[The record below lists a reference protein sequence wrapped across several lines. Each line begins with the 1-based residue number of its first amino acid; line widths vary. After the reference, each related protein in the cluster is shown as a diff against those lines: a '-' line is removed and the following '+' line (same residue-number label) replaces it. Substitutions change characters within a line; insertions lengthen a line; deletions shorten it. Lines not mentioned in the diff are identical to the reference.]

1 MPCWRNAP
9 AAASPPSPA
18 PMIATRMLRATPTP
32 YRLCRNLSDC
42 FRENR
47 CPYNARMKN
56 PIRSLT
62 AGFLATLLY
71 PVLAHAE
78 FPDRTVKIVVPF
90 DAGGSIDTVARA
102 LAQRLNDK
110 WNVPVI
116 VENRPGA
123 GNTIGANAVA
133 KAAPDGYT
141 LLYANT
147 SISTN
152 PSLFKALPY
161 DTLRDLAP
169 VTYLSP
175 SPNVLLAQKTLGVG
189 TLKDLLALAKSR
201 QDRPLS
207 YASVGKGSAHHFC
220 MELLKSEA
228 GIPLLHVPYRGV
240 APAVVAVTRGEVD
253 LFCSDI
259 TAALGL
265 LQGDK
270 VIPLAITSRKRSPAL
285 PDVAPFAELGLSN
298 YEQTGYVGIMVTGGT
313 PAPIVAKLNASINEV
328 LHEPEFSKKFT
339 ALGYDM
345 VGGTVDG
352 FEKFLKNDIEFYRRL
367 TQAAGL
373 TAE

>member
-1 MPCWRNAP
+1 M
-9 AAASPPSPA
+9 
-18 PMIATRMLRATPTP
+18 
-32 YRLCRNLSDC
+32 
-42 FRENR
+42 
-47 CPYNARMKN
+47 PYNARMKN
-56 PIRSLT
+56 QMRSLC
-62 AGFLATLLY
+62 AGVLAALLS
-71 PVLAHAE
+71 PLLAHAE
-78 FPDRTVKIVVPF
+78 FPDHTVKIVVPF

-102 LAQRLNDK
+102 LAARLNDK

-152 PSLFKALPY
+152 PSLFKTLPY
-161 DTLRDLAP
+161 DTLKDLAP
-169 VTYLSP
+169 VTFLSP
-175 SPNVLLAQKTLGVG
+175 SPNVLLAQRALGVNS
-189 TLKDLLALAKSR
+189 LQELLALAKSR
-201 QDRPLS
+201 AANPLS

-228 GIPLLHVPYRGV
+228 AIPLLHVPYRGV
-240 APAVVAVTRGEVD
+240 APAVLAVTRGEVD
-253 LFCSDI
+253 LFCADV

-270 VIPLAITSRKRSPAL
+270 VTALAITSRKRAPAL
-285 PDVAPFAELGLSN
+285 PDTAPFAELGLPN

-313 PAPIVAKLNASINEV
+313 PSPIIEKLNASINEV
-328 LHEPEFSKKFT
+328 LREPEFAKKFT

-345 VGGTVDG
+345 VGGTAEG
-352 FEKFLKNDIEFYRRL
+352 FGKFLKEDIEFYRRL

-373 TAE
+373 TPE

>member
-1 MPCWRNAP
+1 
-9 AAASPPSPA
+9 
-18 PMIATRMLRATPTP
+18 ML
-32 YRLCRNLSDC
+32 YS
-42 FRENR
+42 
-47 CPYNARMKN
+47 ARMKQS
-56 PIRSLT
+56 IRSFCVGL
-62 AGFLATLLY
+62 LAVLISPLL
-71 PVLAHAE
+71 ARAE
-78 FPDRTVKIVVPF
+78 FPDHIVKIVVPF

-102 LAQRLNDK
+102 LGQRLSEK

-116 VENRPGA
+116 IENRPGA

-175 SPNVLLAQKTLGVG
+175 SPNVLLVQKTLGVAN
-189 TLKDLLALAKSR
+189 LKDLLALAKTR
-201 QDRPLS
+201 QDTPLS
-207 YASVGKGSAHHFC
+207 FASVGKGSAHHFC

-228 GIPLLHVPYRGV
+228 SIPLLHVPYRGV
-240 APAVVAVTRGEVD
+240 APAVLAVTRGEVD
-253 LFCSDI
+253 LFCADI

-285 PDVAPFAELGLSN
+285 PDVAPFAELGLPN

-313 PAPIVAKLNASINEV
+313 PAPIIAKLNTSINEV
-328 LHEPEFSKKFT
+328 LHEPEFSRKFT

-345 VGGTVDG
+345 VGGTVED

-367 TQAAGL
+367 TQTAGL
-373 TAE
+373 TPE

>member
-1 MPCWRNAP
+1 M
-9 AAASPPSPA
+9 
-18 PMIATRMLRATPTP
+18 
-32 YRLCRNLSDC
+32 
-42 FRENR
+42 
-47 CPYNARMKN
+47 PYNARMKK
-56 PIRSLT
+56 PIRSLS
-62 AGFLATLLY
+62 AGFLAALLF
-71 PVLAHAE
+71 PLFAHAD

-110 WNVPVI
+110 WSVPVI
-116 VENRPGA
+116 IENRPGA

-161 DTLRDLAP
+161 DTLKDLAP

-175 SPNVLLAQKTLGVG
+175 SPNVLLVQRALGIS
-189 TLKDLLALAKSR
+189 TLKDLLVLAKSR
-201 QDRPLS
+201 QDTPLS

-240 APAVVAVTRGEVD
+240 APAVLAVARGEVD
-253 LFCSDI
+253 LFCADV

-270 VIPLAITSRKRSPAL
+270 VTALAITSKKRSPSL
-285 PDVAPFAELGLSN
+285 PDIAPFAELGLPN

-328 LHEPEFSKKFT
+328 LREPEFARKFT

-345 VGGTVDG
+345 VGGTVEG
-352 FEKFLKNDIEFYRRL
+352 FGKFLKDDMEFYRRL

-373 TAE
+373 TPE

>member
-1 MPCWRNAP
+1 MPY
-9 AAASPPSPA
+9 S
-18 PMIATRMLRATPTP
+18 
-32 YRLCRNLSDC
+32 
-42 FRENR
+42 
-47 CPYNARMKN
+47 ARMKN
-56 PIRSLT
+56 PICSLS
-62 AGFLATLLY
+62 AGLLAALLT
-71 PVLAHAE
+71 PLLAHAE
-78 FPDRTVKIVVPF
+78 FPDRTVTIVVPF

-152 PSLFKALPY
+152 PSLFKSLPY

-175 SPNVLLAQKTLGVG
+175 SPNVLLVQKTLGVT

-201 QDRPLS
+201 QDKPLS

-253 LFCSDI
+253 LFCADV

-270 VIPLAITSRKRSPAL
+270 VTPLAITSRKRSPAL
-285 PDVAPFAELGLSN
+285 PDVAPFAELGLPN
-298 YEQTGYVGIMVTGGT
+298 YEQTGYVGIMVTGRT
-313 PAPIVAKLNASINEV
+313 PAPIIAKLNTSINEV
-328 LHEPEFSKKFT
+328 LLEPEFNKKFT

-345 VGGTVDG
+345 VGGTVQG
-352 FEKFLKNDIEFYRRL
+352 FEKFLEDDIQFYRRL

-373 TAE
+373 TPE

>member
-1 MPCWRNAP
+1 MSYSA
-9 AAASPPSPA
+9 
-18 PMIATRMLRATPTP
+18 L
-32 YRLCRNLSDC
+32 
-42 FRENR
+42 
-47 CPYNARMKN
+47 MKN
-56 PIRSLT
+56 PIRSWS
-62 AGFLATLLY
+62 AGLLAALLS
-71 PVLAHAE
+71 PLLAHAE

-161 DTLRDLAP
+161 DTLKDLAP

-175 SPNVLLAQKTLGVG
+175 SPNVLLVQRTLGIS
-189 TLKDLLALAKSR
+189 TFKDLLALAKSR
-201 QDRPLS
+201 QATPLS

-240 APAVVAVTRGEVD
+240 APAVLAVARGEVD
-253 LFCSDI
+253 LFCADI

-270 VIPLAITSRKRSPAL
+270 VTALGITSKKRSPSL
-285 PDVAPFAELGLSN
+285 PDIAPFAELGLPN

-313 PAPIVAKLNASINEV
+313 PAPIIAKLNASINEV
-328 LHEPEFSKKFT
+328 LREPEFAKKFT

-345 VGGTVDG
+345 VGGTVEG
-352 FEKFLKNDIEFYRRL
+352 FGKFLKDDMEFYRRL

-373 TAE
+373 TPE

>member
-1 MPCWRNAP
+1 MAYS
-9 AAASPPSPA
+9 AG
-18 PMIATRMLRATPTP
+18 
-32 YRLCRNLSDC
+32 
-42 FRENR
+42 
-47 CPYNARMKN
+47 MKK
-56 PIRSLT
+56 PIRTLFASLLG
-62 AGFLATLLY
+62 ALLF
-71 PVLAHAE
+71 PVLAQAE

-123 GNTIGANAVA
+123 GNTLGASAVA

-152 PSLFKALPY
+152 PSLFKTLPY

-175 SPNVLLAQKTLGVG
+175 SPNVLLVQKTLGVT
-189 TLKDLLALAKSR
+189 TLKELLALAKSR
-201 QDRPLS
+201 QDKPLS

-240 APAVVAVTRGEVD
+240 APAVLAVTRGEVD
-253 LFCSDI
+253 LFCADI

-270 VIPLAITSRKRSPAL
+270 VTALAITSRKRAPAL
-285 PDVAPFAELGLSN
+285 PNVAPFAELGLPN
-298 YEQTGYVGIMVTGGT
+298 YEQTGFVGVMTTGGT
-313 PAPIVAKLNASINEV
+313 PEPVIAKLNASINEV
-328 LHEPEFSKKFT
+328 IREPEFAKKFT

-345 VGGTVDG
+345 VGGTVQG
-352 FEKFLKNDIEFYRRL
+352 FAKFLREDMERYRK
-367 TQAAGL
+367 L
-373 TAE
+373 TATAGITPQ

>member
-1 MPCWRNAP
+1 
-9 AAASPPSPA
+9 
-18 PMIATRMLRATPTP
+18 
-32 YRLCRNLSDC
+32 
-42 FRENR
+42 
-47 CPYNARMKN
+47 
-56 PIRSLT
+56 
-62 AGFLATLLY
+62 
-71 PVLAHAE
+71 
-78 FPDRTVKIVVPF
+78 
-90 DAGGSIDTVARA
+90 
-102 LAQRLNDK
+102 
-110 WNVPVI
+110 VI

-152 PSLFKALPY
+152 PSLFKSLPY
-161 DTLRDLAP
+161 DTLRDLSP

-175 SPNVLLAQKTLGVG
+175 SPNVLLIQKTLGIS

-201 QDRPLS
+201 QDKPLS

-253 LFCSDI
+253 LFCADV

-270 VIPLAITSRKRSPAL
+270 VTPLAITSRKRSPAL
-285 PDVAPFAELGLSN
+285 PDVAPFAELGLPN
-298 YEQTGYVGIMVTGGT
+298 YEQTGYVGIMVTGRT
-313 PAPIVAKLNASINEV
+313 PAPIIAKLNTSINEV
-328 LHEPEFSKKFT
+328 LLEPEFNKKFT

-345 VGGTVDG
+345 VGGTVQG
-352 FEKFLKNDIEFYRRL
+352 FEKFLEDDIQFYRRL

-373 TAE
+373 TPE

>member
-1 MPCWRNAP
+1 MPYSEPMKTLIRALF
-9 AAASPPSPA
+9 AGVLGALLSP
-18 PMIATRMLRATPTP
+18 L
-32 YRLCRNLSDC
+32 
-42 FRENR
+42 
-47 CPYNARMKN
+47 
-56 PIRSLT
+56 
-62 AGFLATLLY
+62 
-71 PVLAHAE
+71 LAHAE

-116 VENRPGA
+116 IENRPGA

-161 DTLRDLAP
+161 DTLKDLAP
-169 VTYLSP
+169 VTYMSP
-175 SPNVLLAQKTLGVG
+175 SPNVLLVQKTLGIS

-201 QDRPLS
+201 QDKPLS

-220 MELLKSEA
+220 MELFKSEA
-228 GIPLLHVPYRGV
+228 NVPLLHVPYRGV
-240 APAVVAVTRGEVD
+240 APAVLAVTRGEVD
-253 LFCSDI
+253 LFCADI

-270 VIPLAITSRKRSPAL
+270 VTALAITSKKRAPSL
-285 PDVAPFAELGLSN
+285 PDVAPFAELGLPN
-298 YEQTGYVGIMVTGGT
+298 YEQVGYVGIMVTGGT
-313 PAPIVAKLNASINEV
+313 PAPIIAKLNTSINEV
-328 LHEPEFSKKFT
+328 LREPEFSKKFT

-352 FEKFLKNDIEFYRRL
+352 FETFLKKDVEFYRRL

-373 TAE
+373 TPE

>member
-1 MPCWRNAP
+1 MPY
-9 AAASPPSPA
+9 S
-18 PMIATRMLRATPTP
+18 
-32 YRLCRNLSDC
+32 
-42 FRENR
+42 
-47 CPYNARMKN
+47 ARMKQ
-56 PIRSLT
+56 PIRSFC
-62 AGFLATLLY
+62 AGLLAAMLWPL
-71 PVLAHAE
+71 LAHAE

-90 DAGGSIDTVARA
+90 DAGGSIDTVARV

-175 SPNVLLAQKTLGVG
+175 SPNVLLVQKTLGIT

-201 QDRPLS
+201 QDKPLS

-253 LFCSDI
+253 LFCSDV

-270 VIPLAITSRKRSPAL
+270 VTPLAITSRKRAPAL
-285 PDVAPFAELGLSN
+285 PDVAPFAELGLPN

-313 PAPIVAKLNASINEV
+313 PAPIIAKLNASINEV

-345 VGGTVDG
+345 VGGTVEG
-352 FEKFLKNDIEFYRRL
+352 FEKFLKDDIKFYRRL

-373 TAE
+373 TPE

>member
-1 MPCWRNAP
+1 MKN
-9 AAASPPSPA
+9 
-18 PMIATRMLRATPTP
+18 PTKNP
-32 YRLCRNLSDC
+32 
-42 FRENR
+42 
-47 CPYNARMKN
+47 MKN
-56 PIRSLT
+56 PIRSWS
-62 AGFLATLLY
+62 AGLLAVLLS
-71 PVLAHAE
+71 PLLAHAE

-152 PSLFKALPY
+152 PSLFKSLPY

-175 SPNVLLAQKTLGVG
+175 SPNVLLVQKTLGVT

-201 QDRPLS
+201 QDKPLS

-240 APAVVAVTRGEVD
+240 APAVVAVQRGEVD

-265 LQGDK
+265 LQNDK
-270 VIPLAITSRKRSPAL
+270 VVPLAITSRKRAPAL
-285 PDVAPFAELGLSN
+285 PDVAPFAELGLPN

-313 PAPIVAKLNASINEV
+313 PAPTVAKLNASINEV
-328 LHEPEFSKKFT
+328 LREPEFAKRFT

-345 VGGTVDG
+345 VGGTVEG
-352 FEKFLKNDIEFYRRL
+352 FGKFLKDDIEFYRRL
-367 TQAAGL
+367 TQSAGL
-373 TAE
+373 TPE

>member
-1 MPCWRNAP
+1 MKHSIRSSFAGL
-9 AAASPPSPA
+9 AAA
-18 PMIATRMLRATPTP
+18 L
-32 YRLCRNLSDC
+32 
-42 FRENR
+42 F
-47 CPYNARMKN
+47 CP
-56 PIRSLT
+56 L
-62 AGFLATLLY
+62 
-71 PVLAHAE
+71 LAHAE
-78 FPDRTVKIVVPF
+78 FPDHTVKIVVPF

-116 VENRPGA
+116 IENRPGA

-152 PSLFKALPY
+152 PSLFKSLPY
-161 DTLRDLAP
+161 DTLKDLAP

-175 SPNVLLAQKTLGVG
+175 SPNVLLVQKTVGVS
-189 TLKDLLALAKSR
+189 TLKDLIALAKAR
-201 QDRPLS
+201 EATPLS

-228 GIPLLHVPYRGV
+228 QIPLLHVPYRGV
-240 APAVVAVTRGEVD
+240 APAVLAVTRGEVD
-253 LFCSDI
+253 LFCADI

-270 VIPLAITSRKRSPAL
+270 VTALGITSKKRAPAL
-285 PDVAPFAELGLSN
+285 PDVAPFAELGLPN
-298 YEQTGYVGIMVTGGT
+298 YEQTGYVGMMVTGGT
-313 PAPIVAKLNASINEV
+313 PEPVIAKLNASINEV
-328 LHEPEFSKKFT
+328 LREPEFSKKFT

-345 VGGTVDG
+345 VGGTVEG
-352 FEKFLKNDIEFYRRL
+352 FGKFLKNDIEFYRRL
-367 TQAAGL
+367 TQSAGL
-373 TAE
+373 TPE

>member
-1 MPCWRNAP
+1 M
-9 AAASPPSPA
+9 
-18 PMIATRMLRATPTP
+18 
-32 YRLCRNLSDC
+32 
-42 FRENR
+42 
-47 CPYNARMKN
+47 PYNTLMKN
-56 PIRSLT
+56 QMRSLC
-62 AGFLATLLY
+62 AGVLAALLS
-71 PVLAHAE
+71 PLLAHAE
-78 FPDRTVKIVVPF
+78 FPDRIVKIVVPF

-102 LAQRLNDK
+102 LAARLNEK
-110 WNVPVI
+110 WSVPVI
-116 VENRPGA
+116 IENRPGA

-152 PSLFKALPY
+152 PSLFKSLPY

-175 SPNVLLAQKTLGVG
+175 SPNVLLVQKTLGV
-189 TLKDLLALAKSR
+189 TNLKDLLALAKSR
-201 QDRPLS
+201 QDKPLS

-285 PDVAPFAELGLSN
+285 PDVAPFAELGLPN
-298 YEQTGYVGIMVTGGT
+298 YEQNGYVGIMVTAGT
-313 PAPIVAKLNASINEV
+313 PPEIVAKLNTSINEAIR
-328 LHEPEFSKKFT
+328 EPEFAKKFT

-345 VGGTVDG
+345 VGGTVQG
-352 FEKFLKNDIEFYRRL
+352 FEKFLEDDIQFYRRL

-373 TAE
+373 TPE

>member
-1 MPCWRNAP
+1 
-9 AAASPPSPA
+9 
-18 PMIATRMLRATPTP
+18 MLRATPDLVLLLPQPSRPVSLKQMP
-32 YRLCRNLSDC
+32 YS
-42 FRENR
+42 
-47 CPYNARMKN
+47 ARMKN
-56 PIRSLT
+56 PIRSLS
-62 AGFLATLLY
+62 AGLLAALLT
-71 PVLAHAE
+71 PLLAHAE

-152 PSLFKALPY
+152 PSLFKSLPY

-175 SPNVLLAQKTLGVG
+175 SPNVLLVQKTLGVT

-201 QDRPLS
+201 QDKPLS

-240 APAVVAVTRGEVD
+240 APAATDMVAGRLD
-253 LFCSDI
+253 MMFFSYI
-259 TAALGL
+259 TAKPHVDNGTLRMLAIAGA
-265 LQGDK
+265 K
-270 VIPLAITSRKRSPAL
+270 RHPVIPDVPTMAEAGFPGVEMDQWFGLFAPA
-285 PDVAPFAELGLSN
+285 
-298 YEQTGYVGIMVTGGT
+298 GT
-313 PAPIVAKLNASINEV
+313 PPAVVEKLNAEFVKALESDEVQNVLRPQGAIIIPGKPEV
-328 LHEPEFSKKFT
+328 LAAMIARDVVRLGQVVRESGAKPE
-339 ALGYDM
+339 
-345 VGGTVDG
+345 
-352 FEKFLKNDIEFYRRL
+352 
-367 TQAAGL
+367 
-373 TAE
+373 